1 MVTGTHFLSYALRQW
16 CTVPP
21 QPQTRSRDTHRLKL
35 RQWCAIPPQPQTP
48 TDSSTFLTGVLTP
61 FTLMSAA
68 ASLASPDSHSLSI
81 RTMCRAREVSPE
93 CQPCVSLTHLSAF
106 TPRRLTGDEVQIPSL
121 ARKVPQPP
129 HLFLLPL
136 VGPRILIPPGLCT
149 SYFLSFK
156 GLGIGAQLSP

>member
-1 MVTGTHFLSYALRQW
+1 MVHGTATAPNTQPRH
-16 CTVPP
+16 
-21 QPQTRSRDTHRLKL
+21 PQTQAATVVRHTATAPNTHRLKH
-35 RQWCAIPPQPQTP
+35 IPDWGPH
-48 TDSSTFLTGVLTP
+48 P
-61 FTLMSAA
+61 FTSMSAA